1 MTGFSTGRVVKI
13 SVRLIFVE
21 KDFLLG
27 MFSRELN
34 FGGAYY
40 WREFCV
46 SKGVCLDNKN
56 ISKNDENRLKQLKTT
71 NPNSRWADI
80 RRGFLSKGYLRLR
93 FGELIFGRACFWRG
107 LLSEIY
113 GIYNSCFIARC

>member
-1 MTGFSTGRVVKI
+1 MPLVFRRDKEPLLSQYRKI
-13 SVRLIFVE
+13 AIMSPGLIFVE

-27 MFSRELN
+27 IFSRELN

-40 WREFCV
+40 WREFFV

-56 ISKNDENRLKQLKTT
+56 ISKNDENRLKQLKTA

-80 RRGFLSKGYLRLR
+80 RRGF
-93 FGELIFGRACFWRG
+93 
-107 LLSEIY
+107 
-113 GIYNSCFIARC
+113 FIDRKDICV